1 MPDPEFTLLG
11 DACWL
16 DFVNTARGRTDPAPD
31 LLPDPAAYHRW
42 TKAEKLI
49 SDVDVIPFGEI
60 RAFRQQLVALAEAL
74 AAGRQAPAS
83 AVAAINGILARE
95 TGHETLTRVGGT
107 WQIRFAPDRPAT
119 ALVAVARS
127 AAATLA
133 EPERQIR
140 QCAGNACS
148 LFFRDGSASQS
159 RHWCS
164 DTACGANGR
173 VERRRGLLR

>member
-11 DACWL
+11 DGCWL
-16 DFVNTARGRTDPAPD
+16 DFVNTARGRTDPPPD

-49 SDVDVIPFGEI
+49 SDVDRIPFAEI
-60 RAFRQQLVALAEAL
+60 RAFRQQLLGLAEAL

-83 AVAAINGILARE
+83 AVAAINAILARE
-95 TGHETLTRVGGT
+95 AGHEMLVRVGGN

-119 ALVAVARS
+119 ALAAVARS

-133 EPERQIR
+133 EPERPIR
-140 QCAGNACS
+140 QCAGATCS
-148 LFFRDGSASQS
+148 LYFRDGSASLS
-159 RHWCS
+159 RRWCS
-164 DTACGANGR
+164 ETACGATGR